1 MSLVLTIFRNNE
13 IDLSLSM
20 LSEMVANGYKPSI
33 EDLKVV
39 KLRICE
45 LGKFVLKPK
54 FEALCLRPEPVP
66 KDDHEAWRQRSLAL
80 QALFD
85 KIYGRNGPKSATTP
99 NK

>member
-1 MSLVLTIFRNNE
+1 
-13 IDLSLSM
+13 M
-20 LSEMVANGYKPSI
+20 LEEMVANGYKPSI

-45 LGKFVLKPK
+45 LGKFPLKPK
-54 FEALCLRPEPVP
+54 LEALCLQPQAVP

-80 QALFD
+80 QVLFD
-85 KIYGRNGPKSATTP
+85 QIYGRNGPKSATDA